1 MQKQFLF
8 GGLIGLLVGLTVGFF
23 ATNAINRDAATR
35 AAGDPVQLDSTAPA
49 GGQTPLQ
56 GAQMQDVTETLTKA
70 EQEPQ
75 NFVAQMKAGD
85 MYAQIGRF
93 DKATEFYKRGLV
105 LKPSD
110 FAANVVVAN
119 ALFDTGNFEE
129 ASEYYTKALDI
140 KPDDLNA
147 RTDLGATFVE
157 RAEPDYSKAIAEFEK
172 ALAVEPKHEPS
183 LYYLGVAN
191 ARKGDKQAAQKALE
205 QLKGANPSSALV
217 GRLEQNIDPK

>member
-35 AAGDPVQLDSTAPA
+35 AAGDPVQLDSSAPA
-49 GGQTPLQ
+49 NGSAMQ
-56 GAQMQDVTETLTKA
+56 GAMMQDVTETLAKA

-75 NFVAQMKAGD
+75 DFVAQMKAGD

-110 FAANVVVAN
+110 FAANLVVAN
-119 ALFDTGNFEE
+119 ALFDTGKFEE

-140 KPDDLNA
+140 KPDDLNS

-157 RAEPDYSKAIAEFEK
+157 RAEPDYARAIAEFEK

-191 ARKGDKQAAQKALE
+191 SRKGDKQAAQKALE
-205 QLKGANPSSALV
+205 RLKEANPSSELV
-217 GRLEQNIDPK
+217 GRLQQHIESK